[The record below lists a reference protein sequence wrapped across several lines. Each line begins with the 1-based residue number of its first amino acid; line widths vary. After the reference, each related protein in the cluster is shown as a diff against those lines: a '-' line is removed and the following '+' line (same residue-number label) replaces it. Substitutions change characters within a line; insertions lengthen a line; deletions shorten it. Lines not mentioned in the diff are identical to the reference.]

1 MEATRCKRLA
11 HGIVLLAALAL
22 SACGKSDKTPAK
34 APAAKDSKTTASA
47 AAPASSVAQNPEL
60 LELETEKYLSP
71 EERMKRRQQR
81 LDDILH
87 DR

>member
-1 MEATRCKRLA
+1 MDALRCKGLA
-11 HGIVLLAALAL
+11 HALVVMAALAL
-22 SACGKSDKTPAK
+22 SACGKSEKTPAK

-47 AAPASSVAQNPEL
+47 AAPATSVAQNPEL

-81 LDDILH
+81 LEAILQGK
-87 DR
+87 